1 MISQVHT
8 VNPYICFHV
17 LSHDKDIDIA
27 IGRYTLP
34 HSPFHRGPTRGIS
47 IEVEVPVKKS
57 WAAWPQEALLGR
69 HGDGK
74 CRWGRSAPA

>member
-27 IGRYTLP
+27 IGR
-34 HSPFHRGPTRGIS
+34 
-47 IEVEVPVKKS
+47 
-57 WAAWPQEALLGR
+57 
-69 HGDGK
+69 
-74 CRWGRSAPA
+74 